1 LSLGRAKSRGNSIA
15 GQRSRTTATPF
26 ARARFAAA
34 SLDDAELHPDH
45 GGQGIELQ
53 RLIDYAAGGVR
64 FAEYVDHV
72 DWDRRVDEAGGG
84 RPRICPP
91 A

>member
-1 LSLGRAKSRGNSIA
+1 M
-15 GQRSRTTATPF
+15 TTATPF

-53 RLIDYAAGGVR
+53 RLVDYAAGGV
-64 FAEYVDHV
+64 VG
-72 DWDRRVDEAGGG
+72 EAGGG
-84 RPRICPP
+84 RPRICAP